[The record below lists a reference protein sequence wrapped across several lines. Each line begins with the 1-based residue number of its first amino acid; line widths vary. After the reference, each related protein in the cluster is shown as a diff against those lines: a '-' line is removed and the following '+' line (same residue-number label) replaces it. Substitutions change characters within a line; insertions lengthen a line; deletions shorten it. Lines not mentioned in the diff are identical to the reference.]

1 MRLRRLARGR
11 HPDLKPW
18 PAELLGTVKD
28 VPGSGAEPPFL
39 VPRFRLRAKTRLELD
54 ELILT
59 EPRRMLAP
67 LVGGLDD
74 AEIDDRWVDEDDPGV
89 ATSGVLVGQSLH

>member
-18 PAELLGTVKD
+18 PAELPWTANEEQG
-28 VPGSGAEPPFL
+28 GGAEPPCL
-39 VPRFRLRAKTRLELD
+39 VPRFRLRGKTRLELS
-54 ELILT
+54 ELVLA
-59 EPRRMLAP
+59 EPRRQLAP

-74 AEIDDRWVDEDDPGV
+74 ADIDDRWVDEDDDV
-89 ATSGVLVGQSLH
+89 CVDMSALTCLR